1 MLGGAFTGFPIDGF
15 SDMISFLGLGEEG
28 HSETRKAIEWVAERV
43 DSEQD
48 VKGLINLDEVKVKA
62 LIPRPRKNV
71 VY

>member
-1 MLGGAFTGFPIDGF
+1 
-15 SDMISFLGLGEEG
+15 MISFLGLGEEG